1 MKITKSQLKKIIL
14 QELKQ
19 FEDPDNLEQV
29 EDPADAVKL
38 TAKTSSDAA
47 RKKNALDRIAAGS
60 QEFSSPEKGIVDQIE
75 TYVSGLAALPGVDLS
90 KHRSTLQRILKQI
103 EALIGKKH
111 RSEEAQDV

>member
-14 QELKQ
+14 QELEQ
-19 FEDPDNLEQV
+19 FEDPEELEQF

-47 RKKNALDRIAAGS
+47 RKKGALDRIAAGS
-60 QEFSSPEKGIVDQIE
+60 QEFSSAEKGIVDQIE

-111 RSEEAQDV
+111 RSEESQDV